1 METFARRGG
10 RVTPAPDPGGRP
22 ATVAED
28 RRYARAAMW
37 LVAALT
43 VFRLFYCTTLE
54 LAGDEAYYWL
64 WSKHPDYGYYSK
76 GPGIAWAIR
85 AGTALLGDTALGIRS
100 PAVLLSALSFGL
112 LFVIARRLYGARA
125 AFWTVALGQT
135 VPLFLSGSLLMTID
149 PLSVFFWLAAAA
161 AFLEAAETDRFAA
174 WTATGLCV
182 ALGVLC
188 KFTNLAELASF
199 AAVLA
204 WVPRWRPRFRSPGL
218 WWMILLAAAGLVPPL
233 LWNAHHGWVTARHL
247 AERGAIDQ
255 PFRGDVKELLK
266 FVGSQAAVLSPVYF
280 AGLVGALARRE
291 WRGPRAETV
300 RVLLGF
306 IAPLPLLYMGVS
318 LNGESEA
325 NWTAPALAL
334 CPVYLAGSWLAWA
347 DVRPARRR
355 TLAWIVGVHAV
366 LAVTLHAVFA
376 GPWIFGSDRFNRIGG
391 AADLARQTADLQA
404 RHGATFLLGGGYQMA
419 ALLSFYGAGHPETFI
434 ADRGRIEN
442 QFSFWPGY
450 RGRFTGQS
458 ALLISRTGHVP
469 PELRAQ
475 FRSVE
480 PLGTLEPVY
489 RGRRMRPQ
497 HVTLLRELRPAKA
510 GRKKPPIPGE

>member
-10 RVTPAPDPGGRP
+10 RVTPAPDPDGRP
-22 ATVAED
+22 TAAEEG

-76 GPGIAWAIR
+76 GPGVAWTIR
-85 AGTALLGDTALGIRS
+85 AGTALFGDTALGVRS

-174 WTATGLCV
+174 WTAAGLCV

-199 AAVLA
+199 AAILA

-218 WWMILLAAAGLVPPL
+218 WWMILLAVAGLVPPL
-233 LWNAHHGWVTARHL
+233 LWNAQHGWVTARHL

-255 PFRGDVKELLK
+255 PFRGD
-266 FVGSQAAVLSPVYF
+266 
-280 AGLVGALARRE
+280 
-291 WRGPRAETV
+291 
-300 RVLLGF
+300 
-306 IAPLPLLYMGVS
+306 MGVS

-347 DVRPARRR
+347 DARPARRR

-391 AADLARQTADLQA
+391 VSDLARQTADLQA
-404 RHGATFLLGGGYQMA
+404 RHDATFLLGGGYQMA
-419 ALLSFYGAGHPETFI
+419 ALLSFYGPGHPETFI
-434 ADRGRIEN
+434 ADRGRVEN

-450 RGRFTGQS
+450 RERFTGQS
-458 ALLISRTGHVP
+458 ALLISRTGQPFP
-469 PELRAQ
+469 PW
-475 FRSVE
+475 
-480 PLGTLEPVY
+480 
-489 RGRRMRPQ
+489 
-497 HVTLLRELRPAKA
+497 
-510 GRKKPPIPGE
+510 PGVMAS

>member
-1 METFARRGG
+1 MAALARGNG
-10 RVTPAPDPGGRP
+10 PVTPAPTAGNP
-22 ATVAED
+22 AGTAAEA
-28 RRYARAAMW
+28 RRYARAAML

-76 GPGIAWAIR
+76 GPGIAWTIR
-85 AGTALLGDTALGIRS
+85 AGTALFGDTVLGVRS

-112 LFVIARRLYGARA
+112 LFAIARRLYGARA

-174 WTATGLCV
+174 WTAAGLCV

-199 AAVLA
+199 AVILA

-218 WWMILLAAAGLVPPL
+218 GWMILLAAAGLVPPL
-233 LWNAHHGWVTARHL
+233 LWNAEHGWVTARHL

-255 PFRGDVKELLK
+255 PFRGDVGELLK

-280 AGLVGALARRE
+280 AGLLAVLARRE
-291 WRGPRAETV
+291 WRGPHAEAV

-334 CPVYLAGSWLAWA
+334 CPVLLAGSWLAWGDA
-347 DVRPARRR
+347 RPARRR
-355 TLAWIVGVHAV
+355 ILAWIVGVHAV

-376 GPWIFGSDRFNRIGG
+376 GPWIFGDGRFNRLGG
-391 AADLARQTADLQA
+391 AEDLARQIADLQT
-404 RHGATFLLGGGYQMA
+404 RHGASFLLGGGYQMA

-434 ADRGRIEN
+434 ADRGRVEN

-450 RGRFTGQS
+450 RARFAGQS
-458 ALLISRTGHVP
+458 ALLVSRTGQVP

-489 RGRRMRPQ
+489 RGRTMRPQ

-510 GRKKPPIPGE
+510 GKKRPRAPGK